1 MWGEGK
7 RGSGSGAGAVPPA
20 RPAMGL
26 GRRLLL
32 RPRQRLSRLRVLL
45 EEISALREEL
55 RNHLKGLPWWS
66 SASDSAIL
74 MQGTWV
80 QSLTREL
87 HLACHS

>member
-45 EEISALREEL
+45 EESQ
-55 RNHLKGLPWWS
+55 P
-66 SASDSAIL
+66 
-74 MQGTWV
+74 
-80 QSLTREL
+80 
-87 HLACHS
+87 